1 MQSNQRLRATFCCNQ
16 YSKHNALNYWNTKS
30 NTFQSQNQLE
40 IPGNDFWNFANRSGS
55 DLQHFV
61 DSTPLHKT
69 VFINQ
74 LRKQETGL
82 VRKPKWTGTV
92 TKYRLI

>member
-1 MQSNQRLRATFCCNQ
+1 
-16 YSKHNALNYWNTKS
+16 
-30 NTFQSQNQLE
+30 
-40 IPGNDFWNFANRSGS
+40 
-55 DLQHFV
+55 
-61 DSTPLHKT
+61 

-92 TKYRLI
+92 TKYRLIWYFTNNWLPNCFLRWFEWWFRES